1 MTVRLAAALALC
13 ATLIALPASGKTL
26 RWANTGDTNSLD
38 PYSRNETFVL
48 SFASNIYEPM
58 VRRNRE
64 LKIEPALAVKWG
76 RAAGRRQA
84 RLRAGGCGLHDRCAA
99 RGHRGQ
105 GLAGMTTSD
114 TKRRVL
120 VVEDEVIVG
129 MLAEDMLTEL
139 GYEVAALSTHLDEA
153 VEFARTLPLDFAVL
167 DVNLN
172 GRMSYPVADT
182 LRLRGVPFIFATGYG
197 PKILVPPYAGTPTL
211 QKPFQIGD
219 LRQMLERMA
228 AA

>member
-1 MTVRLAAALALC
+1 MRGGSTGHPPGCQTTQQFHQCLQAVGRWHEAC
-13 ATLIALPASGKTL
+13 EGHGGK
-26 RWANTGDTNSLD
+26 G
-38 PYSRNETFVL
+38 
-48 SFASNIYEPM
+48 
-58 VRRNRE
+58 
-64 LKIEPALAVKWG
+64 
-76 RAAGRRQA
+76 
-84 RLRAGGCGLHDRCAA
+84 
-99 RGHRGQ
+99 
-105 GLAGMTTSD
+105 
-114 TKRRVL
+114 
-120 VVEDEVIVG
+120 
-129 MLAEDMLTEL
+129 
-139 GYEVAALSTHLDEA
+139 AALSTHLDEA